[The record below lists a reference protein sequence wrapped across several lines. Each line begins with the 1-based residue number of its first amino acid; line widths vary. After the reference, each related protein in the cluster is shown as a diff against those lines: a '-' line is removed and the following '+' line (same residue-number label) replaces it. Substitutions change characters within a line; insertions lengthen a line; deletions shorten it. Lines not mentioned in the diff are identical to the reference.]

1 MTAAA
6 ARASA
11 GLRLPRA
18 DRTTVPYVPS
28 SVPRVPVTP
37 QGAPRTR
44 IAFAAAHVVA
54 DPLAAVD
61 PVLGGAID
69 WEATLA
75 HRRHLWSLGL
85 GVAEAMDTAQRGMGL
100 AVDAA
105 RELIRR
111 SAAEARAVGGAI
123 AAGANTD
130 DLDPRH
136 VHEFGAIERAYLEQ
150 CAFVEEQGSRVI
162 VMASRA
168 LPQARASAAD
178 YVRLYGRILR
188 AVQRP
193 AILHWLGPMFDPQL
207 AGYWGSDDLDRAT
220 DTFIEIVAA
229 NAAKVDGV
237 KISLLDARREIDLR
251 ARLPAGVR
259 VYTGDDFNYP
269 ELIAGD
275 GERHSDALL
284 GIFDAIAPAARA
296 ALAALDANDR
306 ARYDELLAPTVT
318 LSRHI
323 FAAPTHAYKTGIV
336 FLAYLNGSQAHFRML
351 GGAEGA
357 RSIVH
362 LARLLELADAAG
374 LIVDQERAA
383 KRAARV
389 FATAGI
395 V

>member
-6 ARASA
+6 ARAFA

-18 DRTTVPYVPS
+18 DRTLAPYVPS
-28 SVPRVPVTP
+28 SVARIAVTP
-37 QGAPRTR
+37 QAPPKSR
-44 IAFAAAHVVA
+44 IAYAAAHVVS
-54 DPLAAVD
+54 DPLAGID

-69 WEATLA
+69 WESTLA
-75 HRRHLWSLGL
+75 FRRHLWSLGF

-100 AVDAA
+100 AFDDA

-111 SAAEARAVGGAI
+111 SAAEARAMGGNI
-123 AAGANTD
+123 ASGANTD
-130 DLDPRH
+130 QLDPAQPQTLD
-136 VHEFGAIERAYLEQ
+136 AIEHAYREQ
-150 CAFVEEQGSRVI
+150 CAFVEEQGSGVI

-168 LPQARASAAD
+168 LPRAKAAGAD
-178 YVRLYGRILR
+178 YTRIYARILNGL
-188 AVQRP
+188 QRP

-207 AGYWGSDDLDRAT
+207 SGYWGSADLDNAT
-220 DTFIEIVAA
+220 ETFLEIVAA
-229 NAAKVDGV
+229 NATKVDGV
-237 KISLLDARREIDLR
+237 KISLLDARREVDLR
-251 ARLPAGVR
+251 RRLPAHVR

-275 GERHSDALL
+275 GDRYSDALL

-296 ALAALDANDR
+296 ALGALDEHDR
-306 ARYDELLAPTVT
+306 ARYDALLAPTVT

-323 FAAPTHAYKTGIV
+323 FAAPTYAYKTGIV
-336 FLAYLNGSQAHFRML
+336 FLAYLNGAQSHFRMI

-357 RSIVH
+357 RSVVH
-362 LARLLELADAAG
+362 LAQLFELADAAG

-383 KRAARV
+383 ERAARV

-395 V
+395 T